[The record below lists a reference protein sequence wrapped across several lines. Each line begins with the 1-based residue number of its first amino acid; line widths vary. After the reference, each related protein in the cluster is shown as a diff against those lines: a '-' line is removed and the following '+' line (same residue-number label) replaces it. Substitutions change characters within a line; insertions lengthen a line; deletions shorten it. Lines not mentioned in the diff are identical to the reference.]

1 MLIFSFFSGCPEP
14 LKIPMIVLG
23 LSLSVVC
30 IGMILLI
37 VWKVLVS
44 VHDRK
49 EVARF
54 EAEKSKAKWQS
65 VRWEWEMSRFTWKKQ
80 NIGRQ
85 VYFGVVQCCQP
96 CIKSNTGKLLLIP
109 SWHNGGSSWKKETH
123 SGGICAAFMI
133 SLSIFPP
140 QGTNPLFRSSTST
153 FKNVTYKET
162 HR

>member
-1 MLIFSFFSGCPEP
+1 MLILSFFSGCPEP

-65 VRWEWEMSRFTWKKQ
+65 VR
-80 NIGRQ
+80 
-85 VYFGVVQCCQP
+85 
-96 CIKSNTGKLLLIP
+96 
-109 SWHNGGSSWKKETH
+109 
-123 SGGICAAFMI
+123 
-133 SLSIFPP
+133 
-140 QGTNPLFRSSTST
+140 
-153 FKNVTYKET
+153 
-162 HR
+162 